1 MATRQEQ
8 NALWDAVDAIHRYY
22 EELFRP
28 VASAFSLTVGQL
40 RVLHTLHRFGA
51 LTVGELAGAVGMA
64 RTNMSS
70 LCKKLCKQGFLVR
83 HRGKAGDERQ
93 VVLELTPEG
102 ESATRQADSQ
112 LDLAAPALR
121 EADLVSL
128 TEELSALA
136 ETLFPE
142 TGETAKKKKRIPDA
156 AVRMLDRAK
165 SVIKEKTTKKE
176 LQHGKD
182 I

>member
-8 NALWDAVDAIHRYY
+8 HALWDAVDTIHRYY

-28 VASAFSLTVGQL
+28 VASAFSLTAGQL
-40 RVLHTLHRFGA
+40 KVLHTLHRFGA

-70 LCKKLCKQGFLVR
+70 LCKKLCKLGFLVR
-83 HRGKAGDERQ
+83 HRGFAGDERQ
-93 VVLELTPEG
+93 VILELTPEG
-102 ESATRQADSQ
+102 ESAARQADSQ

-121 EADLVSL
+121 EGNLVSL

-136 ETLFPE
+136 ETLFPDSAE
-142 TGETAKKKKRIPDA
+142 VAKKKKRIPA
-156 AVRMLDRAK
+156 AAAKMFDRAK
-165 SVIKEKTTKKE
+165 SVILEKTTKKE

>member
-8 NALWDAVDAIHRYY
+8 HALWDAVDTIHRYY

-28 VASAFSLTVGQL
+28 VASAFSLTAGQL
-40 RVLHTLHRFGA
+40 KVLHTLHRFGA

-83 HRGKAGDERQ
+83 HRGFAGDERQ

-102 ESATRQADSQ
+102 ESAARQADSQ

-121 EADLVSL
+121 EGNLVSL
-128 TEELSALA
+128 TEELSALT
-136 ETLFPE
+136 ETLFPDSAE
-142 TGETAKKKKRIPDA
+142 VAKKKKRIPA
-156 AVRMLDRAK
+156 AAAKMFDHAK
-165 SVIKEKTTKKE
+165 SVILEKTTKKE